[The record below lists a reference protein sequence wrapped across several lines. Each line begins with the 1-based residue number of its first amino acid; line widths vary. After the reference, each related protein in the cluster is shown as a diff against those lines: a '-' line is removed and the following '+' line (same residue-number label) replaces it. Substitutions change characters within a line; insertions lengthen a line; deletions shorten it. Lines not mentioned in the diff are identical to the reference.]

1 MQLNFNSV
9 NLFSCESKET
19 FTLSVLLFLTS
30 LFRKWIPASTL
41 CPGSVSLTPQY
52 FFHLR
57 THSRINP
64 ACYLYRFLLCIF
76 YFSAN
81 SHSRS
86 LSENGHQ
93 RSKASPARH
102 VRHATIPYHK
112 WVRKQGWSAFLL
124 SGDLHKRAKI
134 ASRSSSRFSSFP
146 SRRVFSREG
155 IFARD
160 QSILEE
166 ISMVVF
172 NSSSKKKLSFV
183 LFWISSRLHC
193 LDLGQLFSDLH
204 NCKQI
209 LVKCDVLWRIFLAY
223 ELFHLETV
231 CFAFSP
237 QEVIKLDAVLG
248 LITPIGAQMEYDRE
262 RVSRFRIPKTCVTTV
277 ICVTKVKPSKL
288 ACFNLVTFSLQM
300 NGQKVA
306 SGHRQ
311 PTVWAPS
318 GTSSKSPVSTPVS
331 EETAPVPSQKHSE
344 MENAPKSR
352 PSTPTAQGIPPQ
364 ENSSVRFVSSS
375 CSVTSHEYPPRNL
388 LAARDHDL
396 GHVTLIV
403 GLVYM
408 FGVYYLG
415 LVCD

>member
-1 MQLNFNSV
+1 M
-9 NLFSCESKET
+9 
-19 FTLSVLLFLTS
+19 
-30 LFRKWIPASTL
+30 
-41 CPGSVSLTPQY
+41 
-52 FFHLR
+52 
-57 THSRINP
+57 
-64 ACYLYRFLLCIF
+64 
-76 YFSAN
+76 
-81 SHSRS
+81 
-86 LSENGHQ
+86 
-93 RSKASPARH
+93 
-102 VRHATIPYHK
+102 
-112 WVRKQGWSAFLL
+112 
-124 SGDLHKRAKI
+124 
-134 ASRSSSRFSSFP
+134 
-146 SRRVFSREG
+146 
-155 IFARD
+155 
-160 QSILEE
+160 
-166 ISMVVF
+166 
-172 NSSSKKKLSFV
+172 
-183 LFWISSRLHC
+183 
-193 LDLGQLFSDLH
+193 
-204 NCKQI
+204 
-209 LVKCDVLWRIFLAY
+209 KCDVLWRIFLAY

-237 QEVIKLDAVLG
+237 QEVIKVDAVLG

-375 CSVTSHEYPPRNL
+375 CSLTSHEYPPRSL